1 MKKVLILLTLVF
13 LITGCSINRVEN
25 KNYDKLIN
33 DVLANET
40 NLSNKSSSGYKFY
53 LPRGVSLIKRNK
65 YNYVL
70 LYKETKMYMYV
81 DVVAYFNK
89 VVTEHDVNNDIYYS
103 RLLKKDDKNGYINV
117 TKEDDELFFVEM
129 EYNYAKIE
137 AYVNKRN
144 LSRTLRQMCIILN
157 SFKYNDK
164 IIESMLGENHISY
177 EEEEFK
183 LFKSKEKTDDYLE
196 TAEGKE
202 IKTTKELVDDDEID
216 LIESD
221 FNS

>member
-25 KNYDKLIN
+25 NNYDKLIN
-33 DVLANET
+33 DILVYDT
-40 NLSNKSSSGYKFY
+40 NLSNKSFSGYKFY
-53 LPRGVSLIKRNK
+53 LPRGVSLIKKNK

-70 LYKETKMYMYV
+70 LYKETKLYMYV

-89 VVTEHDVNNDIYYS
+89 VIVEYDVDDSIYYS

-144 LSRTLRQMCIILN
+144 LSRTIRQMCIILN

-183 LFKSKEKTDDYLE
+183 LFKSKEKNDDYLE
-196 TAEGKE
+196 TVEGKE
-202 IKTTKELVDDDEID
+202 IKTTKELIDDEEID
-216 LIESD
+216 LTESD